1 MAEFLIL
8 TKDHWMDLPS
18 KSNTS
23 LTGYERNQLLI
34 EQDDT
39 LTLAQKIKKKD
50 LLTLKYSTRYQ
61 PGDPTGEVHGDGFW
75 TDGKRKGF
83 GASKGLALICITGT
97 AVKDIEPYLRPL
109 EDNTDPEKPVL
120 LKRRQYQVDLSQ
132 VTLDAQKRLFVLAL
146 ADVRFK
152 DKATGLEVS

>member
-18 KSNTS
+18 KSNPS
-23 LTGYERNQLLI
+23 MTGYERNQLLI

-61 PGDPTGEVHGDGFW
+61 PGDPTGEIHGDGFW

-83 GASKGLALICITGT
+83 GASKGLALICITGM

-109 EDNTDPEKPVL
+109 EDNTDPENPIF

-132 VTLDAQKRLFVLAL
+132 IILDVQKRLIVSAL
-146 ADVRFK
+146 VDVHFK
-152 DKATGLEVS
+152 DKVTGLEVN

>member
-1 MAEFLIL
+1 
-8 TKDHWMDLPS
+8 MDLPS
-18 KSNTS
+18 KSNPS
-23 LTGYERNQLLI
+23 MTGYERNQLLI

-39 LTLAQKIKKKD
+39 LTLVQKIKKKD
-50 LLTLKYSTRYQ
+50 LLTLKYSARYQ
-61 PGDPTGEVHGDGFW
+61 PGDPTGEVHEDGFW

-97 AVKDIEPYLRPL
+97 AVKDIEPYFRPL

-132 VTLDAQKRLFVLAL
+132 IILDAQDRLIVSML
-146 ADVRFK
+146 ADVHFK
-152 DKATGLEVS
+152 DKATGLEVN

>member
-8 TKDHWMDLPS
+8 TKEHWMDLPS
-18 KSNTS
+18 KSNPS
-23 LTGYERNQLLI
+23 MTGYERNQLLI

-39 LTLAQKIKKKD
+39 LTSVQKIKKKD
-50 LLTLKYSTRYQ
+50 LLTLKYSACYQ
-61 PGDPTGEVHGDGFW
+61 PGDPTGEVHEDGFW

-97 AVKDIEPYLRPL
+97 AAKDIESYLRPY
-109 EDNTDPEKPVL
+109 EDNTDPENPIL

-132 VTLDAQKRLFVLAL
+132 ITLDVQKRLFVLAL
-146 ADVRFK
+146 ANIHFK
-152 DKATGLEVS
+152 DKATGLEVN